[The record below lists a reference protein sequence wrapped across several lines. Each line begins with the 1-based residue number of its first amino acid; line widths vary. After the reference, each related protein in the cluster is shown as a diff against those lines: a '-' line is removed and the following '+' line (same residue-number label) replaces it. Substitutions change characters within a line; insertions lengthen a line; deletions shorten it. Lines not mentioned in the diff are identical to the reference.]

1 MVTLT
6 GTIGSSYFGHLANH
20 DSWTRRENEIS
31 GVQLVLSSSALEES
45 VMNTCYGRVQSKG
58 PLNMGEV
65 LCLQKYLEA
74 SLSFPDS
81 FIIKTTQLLVVTHFE
96 KFVVENKH
104 KK

>member
-1 MVTLT
+1 
-6 GTIGSSYFGHLANH
+6 
-20 DSWTRRENEIS
+20 
-31 GVQLVLSSSALEES
+31 
-45 VMNTCYGRVQSKG
+45 
-58 PLNMGEV
+58 MGEV